1 MLSPELLN
9 TFITIVRTEG
19 DATLA
24 AEMLKINQPSMS
36 KRLAF
41 LQHAGRILRKPW
53 IERIGK
59 SWHLTPEGERV
70 LPAVEEL
77 VHRYKLLTEA
87 LEEDRPS
94 VIFGCGATVAAGIG
108 REALKTYRVQ
118 HPNSYVRFSN
128 RPALAR
134 VEGVGNGSLDMACVR
149 FDEAET
155 YQIAHRSLF
164 VEDLYD
170 DALLLVATPQADGF
184 DEFSQ
189 LPDKNIPPKALAKFP
204 LLLPDAASGIRKDF
218 ERRCRDAGVL
228 DRLRIAV
235 EASPPSL
242 ILECVRDGIGIGL
255 LPKSSIK
262 GETGLVVKTLPAKMS
277 PSNIIRVIV
286 RRKAGTDDLDLS
298 AEGVA
303 FLDCLREAAKAAL

>member
-24 AEMLKINQPSMS
+24 ADILKINQPSMS

-59 SWHLTPEGERV
+59 SWHLTPEGDRV

-87 LEEDRPS
+87 LEEDRPA
-94 VIFGCGATVAAGIG
+94 VIFGCGSAVGSGVG
-108 REALKTYRVQ
+108 REALKAFRTL
-118 HPNSYVRFSN
+118 HPNSYVRCSN

-134 VEGVGNGSLDMACVR
+134 VEGVGNGSLDIACVR

-164 VEDLYD
+164 VEDLFED
-170 DALLLVATPQADGF
+170 SLMLVAVPGCDGF
-184 DEFSQ
+184 EEFQQ
-189 LPDKNIPPKALAKFP
+189 LPDKHIPPKALTKFP
-204 LLLPDAASGIRKDF
+204 LLLPDASSGIRKDF
-218 ERRCRDAGVL
+218 ERKCRDAGIL
-228 DRLRIAV
+228 DRLIVSV
-235 EASPPSL
+235 EASPARL
-242 ILECVRDGIGIGL
+242 LREYVCDGFGVGL
-255 LPKSSIK
+255 LPKSAIK
-262 GETGLVVKTLPAKMS
+262 HDPNFVVKTLPPKMS
-277 PSNIIRVIV
+277 PPNMIRVIA
-286 RRKAGTDDLDLS
+286 RKKAGSDDLDLS
-298 AEGVA
+298 KEGFA
-303 FLDCLREAAKAAL
+303 FLGCLREAAKQSL